1 MPVRFTL
8 YHKLALAALFG
19 LGAAVVYY
27 FADPHSVWMPK
38 CLFRMLTGFDCPA
51 CGSQRAFHALVH
63 GRVGEA
69 LGYNPFLVVSMPYL
83 GLVAWTTF
91 DSSRCARRQRRRVQ
105 HPAVIRLYAVLFVLW
120 WIFRN
125 TPLWK

>member
-1 MPVRFTL
+1 MVRL
-8 YHKLALAALFG
+8 SSRHIIALGALLL
-19 LGAAVVYY
+19 LGAAVLYY
-27 FADPHSVWMPK
+27 YADPLAVWMPK
-38 CLFRMLTGFDCPA
+38 CLFRMLTGLDCPA

-69 LGYNPFLVVSMPYL
+69 LGYNPFLVVSIPYL
-83 GLVAWTTF
+83 GFVAWTTF
-91 DSSRCARRQRRRVQ
+91 CDSGRRSRLRGWVQ
-105 HPAVIRLYAVLFVLW
+105 HPAVIRLYAAIFIFW